1 MAASEKFVNIS
12 GTTGA
17 FAGSHAVTVAML
29 VGISGT
35 DFIPIQVTGDGY
47 LLTSGVN

>member
-1 MAASEKFVNIS
+1 MGSSEKFVNIS

-17 FAGSHAVTVAML
+17 FAGSHAVTAVML
-29 VGISGT
+29 VGVSGT
-35 DFIPIQVTGDGY
+35 DFIPIQCTGDGY